1 MGMPLLGGSG
11 RKGKRELLAEA
22 GRGSKAVDGREQRK
36 GTRVGTFAGQGKRG
50 DVALDEGS
58 RDVVEVQKELR
69 EMIWRDWRD
78 RRRASKKGRLGWA
91 TSTGTGVG
99 LLAGRGRRAVD
110 AGALLNKRLELVL
123 GSRVRK
129 VGRVLD
135 ERFEREEGQERERE
149 QEARRF
155 ERDPK
160 CIGAA
165 VAADEEVPSSA
176 V

>member
-1 MGMPLLGGSG
+1 MRSTALPLAHLPPSSRPRSAGPVQMGTPLLDGSG

-50 DVALDEGS
+50 DVALDKGS

-78 RRRASKKGRLGWA
+78 R
-91 TSTGTGVG
+91 
-99 LLAGRGRRAVD
+99 RRAVD